1 MRKLFAPV
9 LNMFESGE
17 GEYVYRSSHR
27 KILMVLGGLCFLL
40 ASVSLLLT
48 ISTAELGG
56 ILPIVFFL
64 ITGVVCEIV
73 ALLGTDRAVAR
84 IWSRK

>member
-56 ILPIVFFL
+56 ILPSVFFL